1 MPNPII
7 NVFRKGNRE
16 FKPPFTL
23 KAYNAQAGEWEEIDT
38 FNVPK
43 KLSELKDIIEEYKE
57 DGYTRFRLE
66 DSRGQKVWVRYYKT
80 AEDAIRKNAMSV
92 VSQVQQL
99 TEIVNQLADTISK
112 LRGENRLDP
121 HEVLASN
128 IAFIQ
133 TIQNLCK
140 QAPWLCGFH
149 ESEDKD
155 MMIMQMLMQLF
166 TGGRATPM
174 QVSAPAPM
182 PPPPPPAPQQP
193 PKINPNVLAQP
204 SEESAKIINEAVAK
218 ALEETSK
225 IWVTEC
231 RVLNACEE
239 GEQH

>member
-23 KAYNAQAGEWEEIDT
+23 KAYNAQTGEWEEIDT
-38 FNVPK
+38 FNEPK
-43 KLSELKDIIEEYKE
+43 KLSELKDIVEEYKE

-66 DSRGQKVWVRYYKT
+66 DSKGQKVWVRYYKT

-92 VSQVQQL
+92 VNQVEQL
-99 TEIVNQLADTISK
+99 TDVVNKLADTIAKLKGESK
-112 LRGENRLDP
+112 LDP
-121 HEVLASN
+121 NEVLASN

-155 MMIMQMLMQLF
+155 MMIMQMLMQLLSS
-166 TGGRATPM
+166 GRTAPM
-174 QVSAPAPM
+174 QIPAPAPT
-182 PPPPPPAPQQP
+182 PSPPPPAQQQP
-193 PKINPNVLAQP
+193 PKVNPDVLMPP
-204 SEESAKIINEAVAK
+204 SEESAKIVNEAVEK

-231 RVLNACEE
+231 KVLNACEE
-239 GEQH
+239 GEKS